1 MQVSF
6 DSHALKPFIR
16 ALTCLS
22 RYGEELTIYANSDT
36 LSMSCT
42 NSSKSAYCRFRY
54 SRQFFS
60 KYRIGTSRAGP
71 NEPEEGE
78 IVTGQLMTKA
88 LLSILKHHFGDS
100 SVERCEIS
108 IVEGEGSAN
117 KDEDEEDSLESRL
130 VVRLYCKHGVIK
142 THRLALMTPQSL
154 LAPGVP
160 DTSEESLLTIGP
172 RAIREIIE
180 HFPLAKGVKADPQL
194 IWSFEDKEVRVKS
207 LESSID
213 SKGKAQLSTEL
224 VISADEFDVYNLD
237 AAPITLAFHL
247 REFNAT
253 IAFAEASSLYLD
265 LRFTVPAAPLFI
277 DVEGDN
283 FGTLFVISTSQVQV
297 SASEQSRPVPQM
309 VKKRARE
316 ETPSDTS
323 GRFKKP
329 MKVVHPTDRVPMARD
344 DVSRSSFPPSSMHP
358 PAKPIISRSPTP
370 RPSSAR
376 NSHSQQGMAMNPPS
390 QVKEPLFLP
399 SGSQLSI
406 MDEKALQE
414 SGLGFEN
421 MTVEEINAILAD
433 SEDENLVYVQPISPA
448 PVQEEESLELAE
460 DGPGLAPTQGGSS
473 VENQSRTFHP
483 LFED

>member
-22 RYGEELTIYANSDT
+22 RYGEELTIYATPET

-60 KYRIGTSRAGP
+60 KYRLGISRAGTI
-71 NEPEEGE
+71 NPEGDT
-78 IVTGQLMTKA
+78 VTGQLMTKGF
-88 LLSILKHHFGDS
+88 LSILKHHFGDS
-100 SVERCEIS
+100 SVERCDIS
-108 IVEGEGSAN
+108 IVEGEGNAN

-130 VVRLYCKHGVIK
+130 VVRLHCKHGVVK
-142 THRLALMTPQSL
+142 THRLVLMTPQSL
-154 LAPGVP
+154 MAPGVP
-160 DTSEESLLTIGP
+160 DTSEETFLRIGP

-180 HFPLAKGVKADPQL
+180 HFPLARGIKADPQL
-194 IWSFEDKEVRVKS
+194 IWSFEDTEVHVKS

-224 VISADEFDVYNLD
+224 VISADEFDVYNLE

-253 IAFAEASSLYLD
+253 IAFAEASSLCFD

-277 DVEGDN
+277 DVEGDD
-283 FGTLFVISTSQVQV
+283 FEILFVISTSQVQV
-297 SASEQSRPVPQM
+297 SPSQQTRPMPQM

-316 ETPSDTS
+316 ETPSDAS

-329 MKVVHPTDRVPMARD
+329 MKAVHPTDRVSMARD
-344 DVSRSSFPPSSMHP
+344 DISSRSSIPPSSMP
-358 PAKPIISRSPTP
+358 PVAIPIRDRRPTSRA
-370 RPSSAR
+370 SSAR
-376 NSHSQQGMAMNPPS
+376 DSQQGIAANPAP
-390 QVKEPLFLP
+390 QINEPLFLP
-399 SGSQLSI
+399 STSQLSI

-414 SGLGFEN
+414 SGLGIEN
-421 MTVEEINAILAD
+421 MTVEEFNAMIADDGDEDILP
-433 SEDENLVYVQPISPA
+433 QHISPSPA
-448 PVQEEESLELAE
+448 QLESFELIE
-460 DGPGLAPTQGGSS
+460 DDPGLAPTQDGSS
-473 VENQSRTFHP
+473 VDDNQSKTFHP